1 MMKIKYFI
9 AATMAAITLGSCS
22 DMFDDGSNRY
32 VYNPSLDSKVD
43 SIFYISGILKGVQ
56 QAIDQNVLVNELRG
70 DLLATTSKASTD
82 LQRLAKFDYADGNK
96 YDSAYVY
103 YRIIN
108 NCNYYI
114 AHRDTTLMTGSS
126 EVAMKEYAEAK
137 AIRAWAYLQLTRNYG
152 SVPFFTQPLTDIASI
167 ESANK
172 LPKKDLDGIV
182 SELAPDLEQYVDLP
196 VPNWGNYSLG
206 YTDAGETKEI
216 ASSKMM
222 IPVRLILGDLYLERG
237 QQGDYAK
244 AVEHYFNYLKKNKL
258 TANNYAARISM
269 YPDQQK
275 LPAAFRSGSGAIT
288 CPVADG
294 YWTSTW
300 KSDIETQSLV
310 AMATNKLRGETT
322 SLPGL
327 FGYNYYTNATGTDV
341 NESIALEASSEYLK
355 LSDSQ
360 EYYYATGDYSSA
372 ASINKLVY
380 ASMSIGDLRY
390 CNSYNTAKIS
400 TQTEPVKIIQKY
412 YNANI
417 PLYRTAGIYLKL
429 AEAVNRMGHPDVAF
443 AVLKDGW
450 NSELEKDTT
459 YMTEEGMKFLN
470 TTMPFLTA
478 ENRVVFNDEESQ
490 ARIYSLGNQAIHSR
504 GAGFTQG
511 NGSKYQY
518 RTEIANKLKALNHS
532 YPENATKE
540 DSIKIEQDCVED
552 LLCDE
557 MALELAF
564 EGSRFGDLCRI
575 ARHKNA
581 SNPWGSNYGSLWL
594 RDKLSFKDPVLDLSN
609 PENWFMPFK

>member
-1 MMKIKYFI
+1 MKIKYCI
-9 AATMAAITLGSCS
+9 AAFMAAITLSSCS

-32 VYNPSLDSKVD
+32 IYNPALDEKVD

-56 QAIDQNVLVNELRG
+56 QAIDQNVLVNEVRG
-70 DLLATTSKASTD
+70 DLVSATSKASTD
-82 LQRLAKFDYADGNK
+82 LQKLAAFDYADGNK

-152 SVPFFTQPLTDIASI
+152 SVPFFTEPLTDIAGI
-167 ESANK
+167 EAANS
-172 LPKKDLDGIV
+172 LPKKDLNGIV

-196 VPNWGNYSLG
+196 VPSWGEYSLG
-206 YTDAGETKEI
+206 YNDAGIEKKLE
-216 ASSKMM
+216 SSKMM

-258 TANNYAARISM
+258 TVNNYTASTSM
-269 YPDQQK
+269 YPESQN
-275 LPAAFRSGSGAIT
+275 LPAAFHSAGGALT
-288 CPVADG
+288 APV
-294 YWTSTW
+294 TSSSWSLTYTN
-300 KSDIETQSLV
+300 DIETQSMV
-310 AMATNKLRGETT
+310 AMATNKLRGEITN
-322 SLPGL
+322 LPAL
-327 FGYNYYTNATGTDV
+327 FGYSYYTTTTSTDASE
-341 NESIALEASSEYLK
+341 NISLEASSAYTD
-355 LSDSQ
+355 LSDAQ
-360 EYYYATGDYSSA
+360 EYYYATGTLTSA
-372 ASINKLVY
+372 NDINKLVY
-380 ASMSIGDLRY
+380 ASASVGDMRY
-390 CNSYNTAKIS
+390 HNSYEKTKIS
-400 TQTEPVKIIQKY
+400 TQTDPVKITLKF

-417 PLYRTAGIYLKL
+417 PLYRTVGIYLKL

-459 YMTEEGMKFLN
+459 YLTKEGMEFLK
-470 TTMPFLTA
+470 TTMPFLTD
-478 ENRVVFNDEESQ
+478 ENRVVFNDEEDQ
-490 ARIYSLGNQAIHSR
+490 TLVYSKGNQAIHSR

-518 RTEIANKLKALNHS
+518 QTEIANKLAAKGLA
-532 YPENATKE
+532 YPENATKD
-540 DSIKIEQDCVED
+540 DSLKIEQDCVED

-557 MALELAF
+557 MALEMAY
-564 EGSRFGDLCRI
+564 EGTRFGDLCRF
-575 ARHKNA
+575 ARHKNT
-581 SNPWGSNYGSLWL
+581 SSPWGSNYGSIWL
-594 RDKLSFKDPVLDLSN
+594 RDKLSFKNPVVDLSN
-609 PENWFMPFK
+609 PENWYMPFK

>member
-1 MMKIKYFI
+1 MKIKYFI

-32 VYNPSLDSKVD
+32 VYDPALDNKVD

-70 DLLATTSKASTD
+70 DLLTTTSKASTD

-108 NCNYYI
+108 NCNYYV

-152 SVPFFTQPLTDIASI
+152 SVPFFTQPLTNIASI
-167 ESANK
+167 EEANK
-172 LPKKDLDGIV
+172 LPKKDLAGIV

-196 VPNWGNYSLG
+196 VPNWGDYSLG
-206 YTDAGETKEI
+206 YTDAGTEKKV

-244 AVEHYFNYLKKNKL
+244 AIEHYFNYLKKNKL
-258 TANNYAARISM
+258 YIRNYTASTSNY
-269 YPDQQK
+269 PEPQK
-275 LPAAFRSGSGAIT
+275 LPAAFRSNSGLQRSPVSNGS
-288 CPVADG
+288 
-294 YWTSTW
+294 WTSTW
-300 KSDIETQSLV
+300 ISDIETQSLV
-310 AMATNKLRGETT
+310 AMATNKLRGEITA
-322 SLPGL
+322 LPGL
-327 FGYNYYTNATGTDV
+327 FGYSYYTNATGTDV
-341 NESIALEASSEYLK
+341 SENIALEASSAYLK

-372 ASINKLVY
+372 ALIDKLVY
-380 ASMSIGDLRY
+380 ASASIGDMRY
-390 CNSYNTAKIS
+390 CNSYNTTKIS
-400 TQTEPVKIIQKY
+400 TQTDPVKIIMKY

-417 PLYRTAGIYLKL
+417 PLYRTVGIYLKL

-459 YMTEEGMKFLN
+459 YMTAEGMNFLK
-470 TTMPFLTA
+470 TTLPFLTE

-490 ARIYSLGNQAIHSR
+490 TRIYSMGNQAIHSR

-518 RTEIANKLKALNHS
+518 RTEIENKLKTLGHS
-532 YPENATKE
+532 YPANATKE
-540 DSIKIEQDCVED
+540 DSLKIEQDCVED

-575 ARHKNA
+575 ARHKND
-581 SNPWGSNYGSLWL
+581 SNPWGTNYGSLWL
-594 RDKLSFKDPVLDLSN
+594 RDKLSFKNPTVDLSN